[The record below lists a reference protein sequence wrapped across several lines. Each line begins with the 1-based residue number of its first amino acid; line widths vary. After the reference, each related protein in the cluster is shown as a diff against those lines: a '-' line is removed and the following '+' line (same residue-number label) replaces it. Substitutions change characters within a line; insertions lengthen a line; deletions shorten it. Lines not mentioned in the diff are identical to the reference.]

1 MLNIIRKI
9 IHSLRLV
16 SFHAQRDEFYE
27 QMAKSYESRELFRDF
42 LAAELKIARDPKTGD
57 ASRAYALGLMQRRLS
72 VAEDSDVD
80 TVVGVAVPEADR
92 MMLTAVRYA
101 QDKPAVLRALAEAIR
116 VQKSMRAVM
125 NKAVL
130 PPLLILPGIFVYAYV
145 MASES
150 IPILVQMAPPEVWT
164 PFNMFVRRFAE
175 FIGGHTA
182 TLIVLAVAGVAL
194 VRYQLP
200 RWTGRLRMQ
209 LEQVSPRVASLLF
222 PVCPVLVPLSIYRD
236 AQAGL
241 MLSSLAVFLQ
251 SGRTLNDALDA
262 IRQNSTP
269 WMRWHVRRIQNHL
282 QAAPAEYVKAF
293 SKGLL
298 SAQLLSRLASMIRT
312 NPRFDQVLIKV
323 GTVGTAEIQKEVGSQ
338 ASRIN
343 LMVIVAG
350 AAIVLLLI
358 GGQMSIS
365 NSMQEE
371 LSPQKMQMRSRVK

>member
-1 MLNIIRKI
+1 MQNFIEKL
-9 IHSLRLV
+9 IHAARLL
-16 SFHAQRDEFYE
+16 SFQAKRDEFYE
-27 QMAKSYESRELFRDF
+27 QMAKSYEARELFRDF
-42 LAAELKIARDPKTGD
+42 LLAELKIARDPKTKD
-57 ASRAYALGLMQRRLS
+57 VSRAYALSLMLRRLS

-80 TVVGVAVPEADR
+80 TVVGVAVPDSDR
-92 MMLTAVRYA
+92 MMLSAVRYA

-116 VQKSMRAVM
+116 VQKSMRSVM
-125 NKAVL
+125 KKAVL

-175 FIGGHTA
+175 FIGNHAA
-182 TLIVLAVAGVAL
+182 TVVMLALAAVAL

-200 RWTGRLRMQ
+200 RWTGRLRMRM
-209 LEQVSPRVASLLF
+209 EQVSPSLASLVF

-251 SGRTLNDALDA
+251 SGRTLNEALDS

-282 QAAPAEYVKAF
+282 QAAPTEYVKAF

-323 GTVGTAEIQKEVGSQ
+323 GTVGTAEIQKEVAAQ

-350 AAIVLLLI
+350 AAIVLMLI

-371 LSPQKMQMRSRVK
+371 LSPQKMQMRARRN